1 MWNARDCGSA
11 RAHALEDDLPR
22 TPSDISA
29 FPSFQPQS
37 AQMER
42 SLSSRM
48 LFDVLVP
55 DFDEIFREMWS
66 EESNTAHIRAFS
78 PLRR

>member
-29 FPSFQPQS
+29 FPSFQLEQVGMSLLSFVRACLLEIVLWCSSQS
-37 AQMER
+37 LM
-42 SLSSRM
+42 
-48 LFDVLVP
+48 
-55 DFDEIFREMWS
+55 REMY
-66 EESNTAHIRAFS
+66 
-78 PLRR
+78 